1 MNTPRVLTQG
11 MAILALALLMAA
23 CEDGPTLPDGGGEIE
38 AQAAAALQQGAVQAQ
53 TLVEESLARLPE
65 GQLPA
70 GRVQTESS
78 DPLRQ
83 RPDGTRGRPDHARR
97 AELAVALGAES
108 VALAERLLEGTDPTE
123 EQLRHL

>member
-78 DPLRQ
+78 DPHPAAAGRDARTP
-83 RPDGTRGRPDHARR
+83 RPRASRGARR
-97 AELAVALGAES
+97 GAGRR
-108 VALAERLLEGTDPTE
+108 VRGAR
-123 EQLRHL
+123 